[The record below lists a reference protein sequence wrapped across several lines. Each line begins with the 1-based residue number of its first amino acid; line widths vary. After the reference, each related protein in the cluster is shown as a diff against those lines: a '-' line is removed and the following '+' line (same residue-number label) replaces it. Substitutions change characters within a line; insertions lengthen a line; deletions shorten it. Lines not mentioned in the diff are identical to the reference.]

1 MVRDFLADEINSH
14 IDAYACFSSSSL
26 SSFKEKIRCYF
37 QLKSY
42 NKDFCDMLPLVAA
55 NAFSIRII
63 IFSSPAQPINQ
74 CIIVNHLTSSLA
86 ALTILRISLCSYRTS
101 ISRAQYQSHLKHRQ
115 QRHKPCH
122 HLARRHYVRQLRHL
136 HQLQEQRHQLTRHRR
151 YLRHLRWQRH
161 ELRH

>member
-1 MVRDFLADEINSH
+1 MLVISVLLAGNVQLNPGPALLSRNQPALDSASSLNVRMVPTPSDGHCFFHALHVSIATYVGVHMPYKMVRDFLADEINSH
-14 IDAYACFSSSSL
+14 IDAYASFSSSSL
-26 SSFKEKIRCYF
+26 SSFKEKIPCYF

-86 ALTILRISLCSYRTS
+86 ALTILRIS
-101 ISRAQYQSHLKHRQ
+101 
-115 QRHKPCH
+115 
-122 HLARRHYVRQLRHL
+122 
-136 HQLQEQRHQLTRHRR
+136 
-151 YLRHLRWQRH
+151 
-161 ELRH
+161 